1 MDGKFLSFQLWLPT
15 YLFILV
21 KEFCSAEDVSR
32 LYFYTRLKS
41 DSRYFNSPQ
50 VDDHPVRAVAGKHFY
65 FILKFIYFKA
75 SIILQF

>member
-32 LYFYTRLKS
+32 LYFYTRLKH
-41 DSRYFNSPQ
+41 Q
-50 VDDHPVRAVAGKHFY
+50 IVDILIARKLMIIQWELSLENI
-65 FILKFIYFKA
+65 FILF
-75 SIILQF
+75 